1 MLPAADP
8 MSGSGEAAAGPEA
21 TAGAGPTGARRGAH
35 TVRWVMLAV
44 GTGLLAILA
53 LMASRLGKDAT
64 YVPSPLIGKPAPAFT
79 LTGLDGTKVTNADLA
94 GKPYVVNF
102 WASWCTPCRQEHGS
116 LRAFWERDRGRGV
129 QLLGVL
135 YDDTAG
141 PARAFQKELG
151 GDWPLFQA
159 NEEAQV
165 GFGVRG
171 PPETFV
177 VDEQGII
184 AFKATGPVR
193 AGELE
198 SVVAADTRLGQG
210 GR

>member
-1 MLPAADP
+1 
-8 MSGSGEAAAGPEA
+8 MSGGEAAAGP
-21 TAGAGPTGARRGAH
+21 GAPPAAPVTRRGAH
-35 TVRWVMLAV
+35 TVRWVMLGLGA
-44 GTGLLAILA
+44 GLLVGLA
-53 LMASRLGKDAT
+53 LLASRLGKDAT

-79 LTGLDGTKVTNADLA
+79 LTNLDGTKVTIADLA

-102 WASWCTPCRQEHGS
+102 WGSWCTPCRQEHGS
-116 LRAFWERDRGRGV
+116 LRAFWERYRDQGV
-129 QLLGVL
+129 KLLGVL

-151 GDWPLFQA
+151 GDWPLFLP
-159 NEEAQV
+159 NEGAQV
-165 GFGVRG
+165 DFGVRG

-184 AFKATGPVR
+184 VAKFTGRVGP
-193 AGELE
+193 GQLE
-198 SVVAADTRLGQG
+198 SAIAADTRRRGS

>member
-1 MLPAADP
+1 
-8 MSGSGEAAAGPEA
+8 MSTGEAEGEPGTPA
-21 TAGAGPTGARRGAH
+21 GARRGAH
-35 TVRWVMLAV
+35 TVRWVVLGLGAGVLALLAV
-44 GTGLLAILA
+44 
-53 LMASRLGKDAT
+53 MATRLGKDAT

-79 LTGLDGTKVTNADLA
+79 LTNLDGTKVTNADLA

-102 WASWCTPCRQEHGS
+102 WASWCTPCRREHGA
-116 LRAFWERDRGRGV
+116 LRAFWERYRDQGV
-129 QLLGVL
+129 KLLGVL

-141 PARAFQKELG
+141 PARAFQKDLG

-159 NEEAQV
+159 NEAAQV

-184 AFKATGPVR
+184 VAKKTGPVVP
-193 AGELE
+193 GELE
-198 SVVAADTRLGQG
+198 SAVAAGTRPGQS

>member
-1 MLPAADP
+1 ML
-8 MSGSGEAAAGPEA
+8 GF
-21 TAGAGPTGARRGAH
+21 GAGLL
-35 TVRWVMLAV
+35 V
-44 GTGLLAILA
+44 LLALF
-53 LMASRLGKDAT
+53 ASRLGKDAT
-64 YVPSPLIGKPAPAFT
+64 YVPSPLLGKPAPPFT
-79 LTGLDGTKVTNADLA
+79 LTNLDGSRLTNADLA

-102 WASWCTPCRQEHGS
+102 WASWCTPCRQEHGA
-116 LRAFWERDRGRGV
+116 LRGFWERYRGQAV
-129 QLLGVL
+129 PLLGVL

-141 PARAFQKELG
+141 PARAFQKDLG

-177 VDEQGII
+177 VDAQGII
-184 AFKATGPVR
+184 QAKFTGPVR
-193 AGELE
+193 PGALE
-198 SVVAADTRLGQG
+198 SAVEAIGHPATV